1 MSPSDASPPV
11 LPKHVAIIMDGNGR
25 WAKAR
30 GLPRIKGHAQGAE
43 TVRAITRECARRHLG
58 QLTLYAFSVE
68 NWKRPST
75 EVAYLMRLLRKFLEQ
90 EHDEIMDNNIR
101 LTSIGRIHELP
112 PEVRKA
118 LERERRAS
126 EKNTGMTLC
135 LALNY
140 GGRTEIVDAARRLA
154 EEAHAGR
161 LRPDRIDE
169 REFTRRLYDPEMPD
183 PDLLIRTAGELRLS
197 NFLLWQGSYAEF
209 WVTPVCWPEF
219 TVAHL
224 EEAFRSFAS
233 RERRFGGL

>member
-1 MSPSDASPPV
+1 MSSPDAAPTL

-30 GLPRIKGHAQGAE
+30 GLPRIKGHARGAE
-43 TVRAITRECARRHLG
+43 TVRTVTRECARRHIG
-58 QLTLYAFSVE
+58 QLTLYAFSAE

-101 LTSIGRIHELP
+101 LTSVGRTAELS

-140 GGRTEIVDAARRLA
+140 GGRTEIVDAARRMAA
-154 EEAHAGR
+154 EVHAGR
-161 LRPDRIDE
+161 LRIDRIDE
-169 REFTRRLYDPEMPD
+169 REFAKYLYDPAMPD
-183 PDLLIRTAGELRLS
+183 PDLLIRTAGEQRVS
-197 NFLLWQGSYAEF
+197 NFLLWQCSYAEF

-224 EEAFRSFAS
+224 DEAFRSFAS